1 MCIKHPH
8 RETTLSR
15 HHILN
20 KIRGGTMCPKNILRL
35 WRDKHNCWHYIFK
48 DRTIDEIMYTMST
61 YYDHYSQTD
70 EWRVLFKD
78 LPLLQIVRL
87 LERTMKIKRS
97 LKRYRG
103 K

>member
-8 RETTLSR
+8 RDTHLSR
-15 HHILN
+15 HHICN

-35 WRDKHNCWHYIFK
+35 WRDKHNYWHQIFK
-48 DRTIDEIMYTMST
+48 DRTIDEIMYNMGF
-61 YYDHYSQTD
+61 YHYHHGQT
-70 EWRVLFKD
+70 EAWKFLFKN
-78 LPLLQIVRL
+78 LPLLEVVRL

-97 LKRYRG
+97 IKRHRG